1 LRAPPAADIRLF
13 VRRALL
19 RALADNN
26 PFYLLSAL
34 FMLGGCYTLSR
45 NLALG
50 PGRTGSL
57 LVLIGTLNVYEVLVI
72 ALALLLMPRGG
83 RRDARILLLVEAVIL
98 LDGTF
103 LDGEAFAADLTVGAL
118 VSAAILVLA
127 LAKVFVVAHASGWRR
142 DWGFAFLLGQLAL
155 LLALPGLFALWAAR
169 SAISAV
175 SPATVYA
182 VWWLV
187 AILVVVQ
194 AALAHRSRP
203 AAEPKDEVEEALRGA
218 LSWMPCVSFA
228 LHLIGLGWVHRVPF
242 SLAYLAPLVLAL
254 SAADILV
261 ELPWLKLKWQ
271 LPIVAIF
278 LSLTAEPGLVPA
290 TLLGVPF
297 SPVRLMLVAAGLTY
311 LLGWRLHRYRPFAIG
326 AALCLGGPAVW
337 MGLPML
343 WRAGAVMTDWL
354 GGLMPQTTAQWGV
367 LAVILAFAL
376 LGLGALVSF
385 SGAGSRP
392 GGPTPPAAE

>member
-1 LRAPPAADIRLF
+1 
-13 VRRALL
+13 
-19 RALADNN
+19 
-26 PFYLLSAL
+26 
-34 FMLGGCYTLSR
+34 M
-45 NLALG
+45 
-50 PGRTGSL
+50 
-57 LVLIGTLNVYEVLVI
+57 
-72 ALALLLMPRGG
+72 
-83 RRDARILLLVEAVIL
+83 
-98 LDGTF
+98 
-103 LDGEAFAADLTVGAL
+103 
-118 VSAAILVLA
+118 SAAILALA
-127 LAKVFVVAHASGWRR
+127 LAKVFVVAHVSGWRR

-175 SPATVYA
+175 SPSTVYA

-194 AALAHRSRP
+194 AALAHRSRA
-203 AAEPKDEVEEALRGA
+203 AAEPKDEVEATLRGA
-218 LSWMPCVSFA
+218 LSWMPWVSFA

-242 SLAYLAPLVLAL
+242 SLAYVAPLVLAL

-271 LPIVAIF
+271 LPVVAIF

-297 SPVRLMLVAAGLTY
+297 SPARLMLVAAGLTY

-376 LGLGALVSF
+376 LGLVRWSASR
-385 SGAGSRP
+385 APGSRP
-392 GGPTPPAAE
+392 ADPLLRPPNDHDRHVVFPRPPLPKANAASKMASRIGGADAVALLHDAQPLLAEDRPVGAPLQDAVRAHHEQVARSGARGRGDKDLGQRPDDRPARGQLDHAVLAGKSSGGWWPALT

>member
-1 LRAPPAADIRLF
+1 MRV
-13 VRRALL
+13 VRRALF
-19 RALADNN
+19 RALADHN

-45 NLALG
+45 SLALG

-57 LVLIGTLNVYEVLVI
+57 LVLIGTLNVYELLVI
-72 ALALLLMPRGG
+72 GLAILLMPRGG

-118 VSAAILVLA
+118 VSAVILALA
-127 LAKVFVVAHASGWRR
+127 LAKVFVVVRACGWRR
-142 DWGFAFLLGQLAL
+142 DWGFAFLLLQLAL
-155 LLALPGLFALWAAR
+155 LLALPGLFALWAAQ
-169 SAISAV
+169 SAV
-175 SPATVYA
+175 SAVSSATVYA

-187 AILVVVQ
+187 AVLVVVQ
-194 AALAHRSRP
+194 AVLARRSR
-203 AAEPKDEVEEALRGA
+203 AAASPKDEVEATLRAA
-218 LSWMPCVSFA
+218 LSWMPYVSFA

-242 SLAYLAPLVLAL
+242 DLAYLGPLLLAV

-271 LPIVAIF
+271 LPVIAIF
-278 LSLTAEPGLVPA
+278 LSVIAGDGLVPA
-290 TLLGVPF
+290 RLLGVPF
-297 SPVRLMLVAAGLTY
+297 SPDRLMVVAAGFTY
-311 LLGWRLHRYRPFAIG
+311 LLGWRLHRYPPFGIG
-326 AALCLGGPAVW
+326 AVLCLGGPAVW
-337 MGLPML
+337 MGVPML
-343 WRAGAVMTDWL
+343 WRAGAVVTDWL
-354 GGLMPQTTAQWGV
+354 GGLMPQTAAQWGV

-392 GGPTPPAAE
+392 GGPTTPPASG

>member
-1 LRAPPAADIRLF
+1 MPT

-19 RALADNN
+19 RALADHN

-45 NLALG
+45 GLALG

-57 LVLIGTLNVYEVLVI
+57 LVLIGTLNLYELLVI
-72 ALALLLMPRGG
+72 GLAILLMGRGG

-103 LDGEAFAADLTVGAL
+103 LDGEAFAADLTVGAV
-118 VSAAILVLA
+118 VSAVILA
-127 LAKVFVVAHASGWRR
+127 LAVAKVFVVAHACGWRR
-142 DWGFAFLLGQLAL
+142 DWGFAFLLLQLAL
-155 LLALPGLFALWAAR
+155 LLALPGLFALWAAQ
-169 SAISAV
+169 SAV
-175 SPATVYA
+175 SAVSSATVYV

-194 AALAHRSRP
+194 AALAYMARE
-203 AAEPKDEVEEALRGA
+203 AAGPKDEVEASLRGA
-218 LSWMPCVSFA
+218 LGWMPYVSFA

-242 SLAYLAPLVLAL
+242 QLAFLAPLILAV

-271 LPIVAIF
+271 LPVIAIF
-278 LSLTAEPGLVPA
+278 LSMTAEPGLVPA
-290 TLLGVPF
+290 TVLGTPF
-297 SPVRLMLVAAGLTY
+297 SPARLLLVAAGLTY

-343 WRAGAVMTDWL
+343 WRAGAVITDWL
-354 GGLMPQTTAQWGV
+354 GGLMPQTAAQWGV

-392 GGPTPPAAE
+392 GGPTPPAAG